1 MKLGLNL
8 SFAVKRWIEP
18 ERLASLV
25 KHDFATDHVQV
36 TWDLI
41 DPWWPAQ
48 QRGEYARRFREAFER
63 EGVVID
69 STFSGLAAY
78 SYPQLLAPD
87 ELQRGIALQF
97 FKRAVDMTAELG
109 AEVMGTAIGALS
121 YDDARNPQRREFLYQ
136 DMLKNIRA
144 IAAHGK
150 EQGLKEIHI
159 EATPLFT
166 EIPHSPSVS
175 VKMME
180 DLQGTEIPVRL
191 LFDWGHALYRPL
203 LGDEADI
210 ALWFRTCGPYIGA
223 IHLQQTDGEWDRHWD
238 FTKEGI
244 VTPELI
250 QKATADAGLDHIT
263 QYLEVCTAIEDDDD
277 QVYAR
282 MKQTMDYLHRELE
295 V

>member
-109 AEVMGTAIGALS
+109 AEVMGAAIGALS
-121 YDDARNPQRREFLYQ
+121 YDDARNPQRREFLYH
-136 DMLKNIRA
+136 DMLKR
-144 IAAHGK
+144 
-150 EQGLKEIHI
+150 
-159 EATPLFT
+159 T
-166 EIPHSPSVS
+166 
-175 VKMME
+175 
-180 DLQGTEIPVRL
+180 GTEGNTYRGHTAVYGDSAQPVCVCKNDGRS
-191 LFDWGHALYRPL
+191 A
-203 LGDEADI
+203 GDGDS
-210 ALWFRTCGPYIGA
+210 GPA
-223 IHLQQTDGEWDRHWD
+223 SD
-238 FTKEGI
+238 
-244 VTPELI
+244 
-250 QKATADAGLDHIT
+250 
-263 QYLEVCTAIEDDDD
+263 
-277 QVYAR
+277 
-282 MKQTMDYLHRELE
+282 
-295 V
+295 

>member
-8 SFAVKRWIEP
+8 SFAVKRWVEP
-18 ERLASLV
+18 ERLAALV

-41 DPWWPAQ
+41 DPWWPAE
-48 QRGEYARRFREAFER
+48 QRGAYARRFREAFER
-63 EGVVID
+63 AGVVID

-136 DMLKNIRA
+136 DMLKNIRM

-150 EQGLKEIHI
+150 ERGLKEIHI

-175 VKMME
+175 VQMME
-180 DLQGTEIPVRL
+180 DLKGTEIPVRL
-191 LFDWGHALYRPL
+191 LIDWGHALYRPL

-210 ALWFRTCGPYIGA
+210 ALWFHICGPYIGA

-250 QKATADAGLDHIT
+250 KKATKVAGLDEIT

-282 MKQTMDYLHRELE
+282 MKQTMDYLHRELG